1 MTELEMWYYEARAE
15 RVRDALK
22 KNDFEAVFVK
32 TKEEAAAYVM
42 GYVGKG
48 MKVGFGGSMTSKVL
62 GLADKAGE
70 KGALVLDHNKPGLG
84 AEEKLDILRAQLT
97 CDLFVS
103 GLNAI
108 TQEGYIV
115 NVDANGN
122 RIGALCFGPRKVIAV
137 AGANKI
143 VCDLEEAFIRLEDIA
158 GPLNNKRLARPNPC
172 TKTGQCMDCDSP
184 MRSCRIYQI
193 LKRKPAL
200 SDFTVVIVGEQLGF

>member
-22 KNDFEAVFVK
+22 KNDFEAIFVK

-42 GYVGKG
+42 GYVDKG
-48 MKVGFGGSMTSKVL
+48 MKVGFGGSMTSKAL

-122 RIGALCFGPRKVIAV
+122 RTGALCFGPKKVITV

>member
-32 TKEEAAAYVM
+32 TKEEAAAYVL
-42 GYVGKG
+42 GFVSPG
-48 MKVGFGGSMTSKVL
+48 MKVGFGGSMTSKAL

-70 KGALVLDHNKPGLG
+70 KGAEVLDHNKPGLG
-84 AEEKLDILRAQLT
+84 QEEKLGILRAQLT

-122 RIGALCFGPRKVIAV
+122 RVGAMCFGPKKVIAV

-143 VCDLEEAFIRLEDIA
+143 VCDLEEAFVRLEDIA

-172 TKTGQCMDCDSP
+172 TKTGQCMDCESP

-200 SDFTVVIVGEQLGF
+200 SDFTVVLVGEQLGF